1 LKPVKISM
9 EVININKKLEQVTAY
24 WKPAIIGELN
34 GQHIK
39 IVKFKGEFVMHSHE
53 NEDEMFMVIKGS
65 FRMVYPDKTV
75 TLKEGDMTV
84 VPRGVPHKPVASEE
98 VHALLFEPASTLNT
112 GELKNDFTVDSPERI

>member
-1 LKPVKISM
+1 MDP
-9 EVININKKLEQVTAY
+9 ININQKLEQVKAY

-39 IVKFKGEFVMHSHE
+39 LVKFKGEFIMHAHE

-75 TLKEGDMTV
+75 TLKEGDICI
-84 VPRGVPHKPVASEE
+84 VPKGIPHKPESSEE
-98 VHALLFEPASTLNT
+98 VHALLFEPVSTLNT
-112 GELKNDFTVDSPERI
+112 GEHRNEFTVESPDKI

>member
-1 LKPVKISM
+1 M
-9 EVININKKLEQVTAY
+9 EVININKKLERIKAY

-53 NEDEMFMVIKGS
+53 YEDEMFLVLKGS

-75 TLKEGDMTV
+75 TLKEGDMTI
-84 VPRGVPHKPVASEE
+84 VPRGVPHKPVAGEE
-98 VHALLFEPASTLNT
+98 VHALLFEPSTTLNT
-112 GELKNDFTVDSPERI
+112 GELKNDFTVNSPEKI